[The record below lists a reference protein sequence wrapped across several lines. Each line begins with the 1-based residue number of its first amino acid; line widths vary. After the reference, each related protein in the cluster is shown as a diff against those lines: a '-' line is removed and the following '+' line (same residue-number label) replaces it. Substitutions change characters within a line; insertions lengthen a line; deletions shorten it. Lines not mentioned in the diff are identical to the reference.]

1 MGVSLWTGPGRIR
14 LERKKETAGVGDCP
28 VLLTD
33 PKEGGSATKQAGRE
47 GTKCLNKTRTN
58 YMLNTNFLVL
68 PLAHGDRP
76 YAPGAKRRGHF
87 SLLYRSGSSSKEQQW
102 LVAFPIDLSRGW
114 DEGSRMFY
122 ISGAR
127 SVADEQVRIA
137 STKIDGIGPK
147 KAILVRYRLGIS
159 GNIKIKEL
167 TKYQIDQIEQMIG
180 QDHVVHWEL
189 KRGERADIERLISI
203 SCYRG
208 IRHQDG
214 SPLRG
219 QRTHT
224 NARTCRKQIR
234 K

>member
-1 MGVSLWTGPGRIR
+1 MGRSRIGCRPPEESDMHGP
-14 LERKKETAGVGDCP
+14 
-28 VLLTD
+28 
-33 PKEGGSATKQAGRE
+33 
-47 GTKCLNKTRTN
+47 
-58 YMLNTNFLVL
+58 
-68 PLAHGDRP
+68 
-76 YAPGAKRRGHF
+76 
-87 SLLYRSGSSSKEQQW
+87 
-102 LVAFPIDLSRGW
+102 
-114 DEGSRMFY
+114 
-122 ISGAR
+122 GAR

-147 KAILVRYRLGIS
+147 KAILVRYQLSIS
-159 GNIKIKEL
+159 VNIKIKEL

-180 QDHVVHWEL
+180 QDHVVHWES

-208 IRHQDG
+208 ILYQDG

-224 NARTCRKQIR
+224 NSRTCRKQIR

>member
-1 MGVSLWTGPGRIR
+1 
-14 LERKKETAGVGDCP
+14 
-28 VLLTD
+28 
-33 PKEGGSATKQAGRE
+33 
-47 GTKCLNKTRTN
+47 
-58 YMLNTNFLVL
+58 ML
-68 PLAHGDRP
+68 
-76 YAPGAKRRGHF
+76 
-87 SLLYRSGSSSKEQQW
+87 
-102 LVAFPIDLSRGW
+102 
-114 DEGSRMFY
+114 Y

-167 TKYQIDQIEQMIG
+167 TKYQIDQIEQMID

-189 KRGERADIERLISI
+189 KRGEQADIERLISI

-208 IRHQDG
+208 IRHQNR

-224 NARTCRKQIR
+224 NASTCRKLKFGKKR
-234 K
+234 SLPKALVLV

>member
-1 MGVSLWTGPGRIR
+1 MS
-14 LERKKETAGVGDCP
+14 K
-28 VLLTD
+28 
-33 PKEGGSATKQAGRE
+33 
-47 GTKCLNKTRTN
+47 
-58 YMLNTNFLVL
+58 
-68 PLAHGDRP
+68 PLANFHADFIVDFRAVMSIFLLWVKTLP
-76 YAPGAKRRGHF
+76 TRQLFTVLAIF
-87 SLLYRSGSSSKEQQW
+87 SESPITSASSSS
-102 LVAFPIDLSRGW
+102 I
-114 DEGSRMFY
+114 
-122 ISGAR
+122 
-127 SVADEQVRIA
+127 
-137 STKIDGIGPK
+137 
-147 KAILVRYRLGIS
+147 VRYRLGIS

-214 SPLRG
+214 APLRG

-224 NARTCRKQIR
+224 NARTCRKLIR